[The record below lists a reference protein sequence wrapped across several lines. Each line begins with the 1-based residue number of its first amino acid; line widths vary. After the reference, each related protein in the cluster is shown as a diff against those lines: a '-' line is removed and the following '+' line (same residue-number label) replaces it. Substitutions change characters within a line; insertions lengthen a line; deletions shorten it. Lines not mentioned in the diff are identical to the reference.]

1 MIRLGGGVALAALVV
16 TVGTAAGDVHLA
28 RKSDGS
34 ALIYNEV
41 GSGWL
46 VNGRAPSDRYLV
58 DRRVAP
64 GPWDD
69 AIIEVAGRQGVD
81 PKLVKSVML
90 VESNFNPR
98 AISRKGARGL
108 MQLMPETARRF
119 GVADRFDA
127 LENLRGGVEYLA
139 TLLKLFSGDVALS
152 LAAYNAGEGAVAKH
166 AGVPPFA
173 ETREYVRR
181 ALVAYRGSAAPVL
194 SGGFRGMPTGA
205 DTAAVRAPA
214 KPKAAPV
221 RVASFNGT
229 TVLTN
234 VADVD
239 RVGPLLG
246 RSR

>member
-1 MIRLGGGVALAALVV
+1 MNGLGRGVALAALVV
-16 TVGTAAGDVHLA
+16 TAGTAAAAVRLE
-28 RKSDGS
+28 RKADGS
-34 ALIYNEV
+34 ALIYNDV

-46 VNGRAPSDRYLV
+46 VNGRAPSDGYLV

-64 GPWDD
+64 GPYDD
-69 AIIEVAGRQGVD
+69 AINGHAGRVGVD

-90 VESNFNPR
+90 VESDFNPR

-127 LENLRGGVEYLA
+127 LENLRGGAEYLA
-139 TLLKLFSGDVALS
+139 ALLKLFSGDVVLA

-173 ETREYVRR
+173 ETREYIRR
-181 ALVAYRGSAAPVL
+181 TLVAYSGSAAPVL

-205 DTAAVRAPA
+205 DAAPVR
-214 KPKAAPV
+214 PKAAPV
-221 RVASFNGT
+221 RIASHNGT

-234 VADVD
+234 EADVE
-239 RVGPLLG
+239 RVGPFLG

>member
-1 MIRLGGGVALAALVV
+1 MNGLGRGVALAALVV
-16 TVGTAAGDVHLA
+16 TAGTAVADVRLG
-28 RKSDGS
+28 RKADGS
-34 ALIYNEV
+34 ALIYNDV

-46 VNGRAPSDRYLV
+46 VNGRAPSDHYLV
-58 DRRVAP
+58 GRRVAP
-64 GPWDD
+64 GPFDD
-69 AIIEVAGRQGVD
+69 AINDLAPRLGVD

-98 AISRKGARGL
+98 AVSRKGARGL

-139 TLLKLFSGDVALS
+139 ALLKLFSGDVTLA

-166 AGVPPFA
+166 GGVPPYA

-194 SGGFRGMPTGA
+194 SGGFRGTSTAA
-205 DTAAVRAPA
+205 DAAAVRAPGT
-214 KPKAAPV
+214 PKAAPV

-239 RVGPLLG
+239 RVTPLLG

>member
-1 MIRLGGGVALAALVV
+1 MYRLGGGVALAALVV
-16 TVGTAAGDVHLA
+16 TAGTAPADVRLE
-28 RKSDGS
+28 RKADGS
-34 ALIYNEV
+34 ALIYNDV

-46 VNGRAPSDRYLV
+46 VNGRAPSDGYLV

-64 GPWDD
+64 GPYDD
-69 AIIEVAGRQGVD
+69 AIHGVAGRVGVD

-119 GVADRFDA
+119 GVADRFNA
-127 LENLRGGVEYLA
+127 LENLRGGVEYLSA
-139 TLLKLFSGDVALS
+139 LLKLFSGDVVLA

-166 AGVPPFA
+166 AGVPPYA
-173 ETREYVRR
+173 ETREYIRR
-181 ALVAYRGSAAPVL
+181 TLVAYRGSAAPVL

-205 DTAAVRAPA
+205 ETASASAPDQ
-214 KPKAAPV
+214 PKAAPV
-221 RVASFNGT
+221 RVASVNGT

-234 VADVD
+234 TADVE
-239 RVGPLLG
+239 RVGPFLG